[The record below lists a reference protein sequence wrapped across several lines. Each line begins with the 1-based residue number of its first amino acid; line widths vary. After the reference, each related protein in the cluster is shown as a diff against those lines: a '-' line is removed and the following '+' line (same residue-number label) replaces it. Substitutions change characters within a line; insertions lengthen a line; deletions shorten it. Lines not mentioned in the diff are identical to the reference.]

1 MKIKVLLLTLIL
13 ILLCGCEEWD
23 NIYSEYSDVLD
34 DGYSCTYHYV
44 KSSEGDY
51 NPLMLETIEFTGSK
65 SGVTVSYNGA
75 TPEILF
81 DENNFNNISYINN
94 FMLVYNDFNFDVY
107 LQEFETTGVCPT
119 NLYMYFYGADYYI
132 NSFMPS
138 NIDFAYMFSTKSTS
152 GNNQSGGNDDITDPD
167 AGKCHIE
174 NAIECTTKRIN
185 TTDGTVYIELGF
197 ERLSNGDIGRYY
209 VISDRSDLIGG
220 VVARDAGGLVTQFK
234 GNTYMLEYPEEI
246 YFNNNGNYSFSN
258 IVLRKTNTGGHY
270 FVYYIYAEGSDNMD
284 YGDYEGGDVTDHN
297 PDGTP
302 STPAEDLPIEEIN
315 FCEQNGVQ
323 KTFQIIGYLLFI
335 AKIIVPLLLIIWGTI
350 DFAKATIS
358 SDDKAPRDAVV
369 ALIRRIIIAVIIFFI
384 PTILNFLLSLIN
396 GASEAFNDNG
406 FSGCTDCLF
415 DPFGDCEAS
424 DIGS

>member
-51 NPLMLETIEFTGSK
+51 NPLMLETIQFTGSK

-75 TPEILF
+75 TPEVLF

-152 GNNQSGGNDDITDPD
+152 GNNQSGGNDDITDSD

-174 NAIECTTKRIN
+174 NAIECTTKKLMILMER
-185 TTDGTVYIELGF
+185 YI
-197 ERLSNGDIGRYY
+197 
-209 VISDRSDLIGG
+209 
-220 VVARDAGGLVTQFK
+220 
-234 GNTYMLEYPEEI
+234 
-246 YFNNNGNYSFSN
+246 
-258 IVLRKTNTGGHY
+258 
-270 FVYYIYAEGSDNMD
+270 
-284 YGDYEGGDVTDHN
+284 
-297 PDGTP
+297 
-302 STPAEDLPIEEIN
+302 
-315 FCEQNGVQ
+315 
-323 KTFQIIGYLLFI
+323 
-335 AKIIVPLLLIIWGTI
+335 
-350 DFAKATIS
+350 
-358 SDDKAPRDAVV
+358 
-369 ALIRRIIIAVIIFFI
+369 
-384 PTILNFLLSLIN
+384 
-396 GASEAFNDNG
+396 
-406 FSGCTDCLF
+406 
-415 DPFGDCEAS
+415 
-424 DIGS
+424 